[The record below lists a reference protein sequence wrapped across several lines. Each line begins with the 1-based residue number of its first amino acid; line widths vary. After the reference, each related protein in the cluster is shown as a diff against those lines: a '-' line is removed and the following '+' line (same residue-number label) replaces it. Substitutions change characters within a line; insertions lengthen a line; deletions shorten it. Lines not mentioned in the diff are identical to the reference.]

1 MDSKLTEEG
10 GAADGDDDD
19 VKKTIGT
26 FGNKQ
31 WLLSIY
37 MKTKVVQ
44 HVKREW
50 KSSERVRE
58 WDN

>member
-10 GAADGDDDD
+10 GAADGDDDDD

-50 KSSERVRE
+50 KSKRVR
-58 WDN
+58 